1 MGDYHDHYQLI
12 IKIVLLADVF
22 ENFIDMCLKYWG
34 QDTFH
39 YFISPGLR
47 WDAILKTTEIEL
59 ELISDVDIYLFI
71 Y

>member
-1 MGDYHDHYQLI
+1 
-12 IKIVLLADVF
+12 
-22 ENFIDMCLKYWG
+22 MCLKNWG

-47 WDAILKTTEIEL
+47 WDAILKMTEI